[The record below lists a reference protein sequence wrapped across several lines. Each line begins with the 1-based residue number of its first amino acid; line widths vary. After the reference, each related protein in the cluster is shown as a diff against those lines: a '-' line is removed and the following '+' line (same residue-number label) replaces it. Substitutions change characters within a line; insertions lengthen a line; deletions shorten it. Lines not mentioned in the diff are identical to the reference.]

1 MNGGE
6 NGDLY
11 ITFVID
17 KDDTFERK
25 GDDLYTH
32 INIDLYTAVLGG
44 EVQVKTMDGMVKLK
58 VKPGTQNDT
67 KVRLRGKGF
76 PVYKQT
82 GQFGDMI
89 VSYHINIPTSLTE
102 KQKDLFNQLRAA
114 S

>member
-1 MNGGE
+1 MTSTPTSISTCTLPCWVE
-6 NGDLY
+6 KL
-11 ITFVID
+11 
-17 KDDTFERK
+17 
-25 GDDLYTH
+25 
-32 INIDLYTAVLGG
+32 
-44 EVQVKTMDGMVKLK
+44 QVKTMDGMVKLK